1 MDYENL
7 RLLCGHIKRKSDNTS
22 CVVFMRTGRQST
34 PDFLLVSFHED
45 NRVEYYHYFKSSI
58 DAYNAYVRK
67 AEGGRARE
75 VGSKESSAMSY
86 FLKEGGSSVRA
97 RDPIAI
103 EETMGLIHT
112 RRFFVEHRLQN
123 WAKAWDEKALEQKA
137 NAAIEQAGRK
147 AVEKLDN
154 LAKEAFFKS
163 ENPPMTLIGASLVT
177 GNDMSCL
184 SMWANDKGEIK
195 ILAGTGSIIYQG
207 HSLNEA
213 KGAAFNHINTRLA
226 LAEREGRVRLI
237 DQLRQHQL
245 PISNMFDGFYINRN
259 QVVISEFAQELRAV
273 GVYDSLLV
281 SLPGNCRDE
290 MDRQDL
296 RNGLNQEKS
305 PGIGIDP
312 AAKEIQ
318 PSLRFGAI
326 SPVTEPGLSCM
337 IYDGEKWHGAS
348 IEQYHAAVRKNIPL
362 YLEMNLKPAEQY
374 QPEPG
379 EILLVQDGICGAEYA
394 SVLMHKPQ
402 PEPGEILL
410 VQDGICGAE
419 YDHSTNPQKW
429 FHMASHVHKD
439 EVQLLPHPTQAQ
451 IATRALEKWR
461 SGNILFCENQ
471 LNTIIK
477 AGKPQQG
484 ELKWFYKGAHFRGA
498 RGEIHVYKDD
508 QWHVAIGTDRAPK
521 EWSEHLPSSSEIFEW
536 VNKTNHKSYGYER
549 KFEGLC
555 KALHGFIEPK
565 KGEQNVPLIEEGTLK
580 YFSYKDS
587 RVKKWAGSGVYGWI
601 KDEWVALNTTEHCF
615 KDISAESPLELIRVM
630 NLPANVTGA
639 WLSHKKKVLSRYCV
653 NDIQPPPV
661 PEPAEE
667 PRINASHGQDKLWDE
682 TPPTEQEL
690 WEFLQ
695 ARKLVILPEDMHF
708 YELAERKYTTVAKPE
723 PTPQDINATH
733 PPLFQGRPLTKAEA
747 SLLDKYK
754 AEIEEAEELQ
764 VVKAMEEALN
774 NQRKEA
780 EMQAKELQEAK
791 GRLSKIRKGQK
802 KKAAIV
808 QTMSLSA
815 MATLMV
821 YLIISRVFGRPVP
834 ALKLNAPNKLKKKRR
849 RRDHQEEGPVREAIA
864 LPPAKGEE
872 IPTRS
877 RRRTK
882 SKA

>member
-123 WAKAWDEKALEQKA
+123 WAKAWDERALEQKA

-296 RNGLNQEKS
+296 RNTVTIKKPESLEFS
-305 PGIGIDP
+305 
-312 AAKEIQ
+312 KE
-318 PSLRFGAI
+318 
-326 SPVTEPGLSCM
+326 
-337 IYDGEKWHGAS
+337 
-348 IEQYHAAVRKNIPL
+348 
-362 YLEMNLKPAEQY
+362 
-374 QPEPG
+374 
-379 EILLVQDGICGAEYA
+379 
-394 SVLMHKPQ
+394 
-402 PEPGEILL
+402 
-410 VQDGICGAE
+410 
-419 YDHSTNPQKW
+419 
-429 FHMASHVHKD
+429 
-439 EVQLLPHPTQAQ
+439 
-451 IATRALEKWR
+451 
-461 SGNILFCENQ
+461 
-471 LNTIIK
+471 
-477 AGKPQQG
+477 
-484 ELKWFYKGAHFRGA
+484 
-498 RGEIHVYKDD
+498 
-508 QWHVAIGTDRAPK
+508 
-521 EWSEHLPSSSEIFEW
+521 
-536 VNKTNHKSYGYER
+536 
-549 KFEGLC
+549 
-555 KALHGFIEPK
+555 
-565 KGEQNVPLIEEGTLK
+565 EQNVPLIEEGTLK

-695 ARKLVILPEDMHF
+695 ARKLDILPENMHF

>member
-7 RLLCGHIKRKSDNTS
+7 RLLCGHIKRKSDGTS
-22 CVVFMRTGRQST
+22 CVVFGRTNGSEP
-34 PDFLLVSFHED
+34 PDYLLVSFRE
-45 NRVEYYHYFKSSI
+45 NQTVEYYATFKTSF

-67 AEGGRARE
+67 SEKGRSRE
-75 VGSKESSAMSY
+75 VGSKESSAMNF

-97 RDPIAI
+97 KDPIAI
-103 EETMGLIHT
+103 EEAMGL
-112 RRFFVEHRLQN
+112 FDSYGE
-123 WAKAWDEKALEQKA
+123 
-137 NAAIEQAGRK
+137 
-147 AVEKLDN
+147 
-154 LAKEAFFKS
+154 FFKS

-305 PGIGIDP
+305 PGWELYCWLEQTKGRQSVKYQREARPLAEKLYPTVTIKKP
-312 AAKEIQ
+312 ESLEFSKE
-318 PSLRFGAI
+318 
-326 SPVTEPGLSCM
+326 
-337 IYDGEKWHGAS
+337 
-348 IEQYHAAVRKNIPL
+348 
-362 YLEMNLKPAEQY
+362 
-374 QPEPG
+374 
-379 EILLVQDGICGAEYA
+379 
-394 SVLMHKPQ
+394 
-402 PEPGEILL
+402 
-410 VQDGICGAE
+410 
-419 YDHSTNPQKW
+419 
-429 FHMASHVHKD
+429 
-439 EVQLLPHPTQAQ
+439 
-451 IATRALEKWR
+451 
-461 SGNILFCENQ
+461 
-471 LNTIIK
+471 
-477 AGKPQQG
+477 
-484 ELKWFYKGAHFRGA
+484 
-498 RGEIHVYKDD
+498 
-508 QWHVAIGTDRAPK
+508 
-521 EWSEHLPSSSEIFEW
+521 
-536 VNKTNHKSYGYER
+536 
-549 KFEGLC
+549 
-555 KALHGFIEPK
+555 
-565 KGEQNVPLIEEGTLK
+565 EQNVPLIEEGTLK

-615 KDISAESPLELIRVM
+615 KDISAESPLELLRVM

-667 PRINASHGQDKLWDE
+667 PRMDE

-695 ARKLVILPEDMHF
+695 ARKLDILPEDMHF

>member
-1 MDYENL
+1 MDYEKL
-7 RLLCGHIKRKSDNTS
+7 HILCGHIKRKSDNTS

-123 WAKAWDEKALEQKA
+123 WAKAWDERALEQKA

-296 RNGLNQEKS
+296 RNTVTIKKPESLEFS
-305 PGIGIDP
+305 
-312 AAKEIQ
+312 KE
-318 PSLRFGAI
+318 
-326 SPVTEPGLSCM
+326 
-337 IYDGEKWHGAS
+337 
-348 IEQYHAAVRKNIPL
+348 
-362 YLEMNLKPAEQY
+362 
-374 QPEPG
+374 
-379 EILLVQDGICGAEYA
+379 
-394 SVLMHKPQ
+394 
-402 PEPGEILL
+402 
-410 VQDGICGAE
+410 
-419 YDHSTNPQKW
+419 
-429 FHMASHVHKD
+429 
-439 EVQLLPHPTQAQ
+439 
-451 IATRALEKWR
+451 
-461 SGNILFCENQ
+461 
-471 LNTIIK
+471 
-477 AGKPQQG
+477 
-484 ELKWFYKGAHFRGA
+484 
-498 RGEIHVYKDD
+498 
-508 QWHVAIGTDRAPK
+508 
-521 EWSEHLPSSSEIFEW
+521 
-536 VNKTNHKSYGYER
+536 
-549 KFEGLC
+549 
-555 KALHGFIEPK
+555 
-565 KGEQNVPLIEEGTLK
+565 EQNVPLIEEGTLK